1 MGIIGLTDQ
10 GASFPFMGTIRKG
23 GKKKKNA
30 SGKEIQGDDLTYFRL
45 DLGENPEKE
54 AKLSPNVLEQL
65 NNERTLIREKW
76 HNAFGEE
83 PAQFTCLLL
92 HDNPDDAFDAWLKEY
107 NSKGLVRKCDGE
119 KQCQWL
125 TEKNTYSFAPKPCQ
139 KTNPQ
144 SPCKCTRTAELRV
157 VLPDLGVMGFFKVL
171 THSIWDISSISQQL
185 NMVYLSAGKLMGI
198 PFLLKRRP
206 RETPATTADGKRYMV
221 TKSFLSIEVHP
232 DVAKKVLNAIEQK
245 AFGILEGS
253 SNIQP
258 TIQGTSHATPL
269 LMPQNYSP
277 DDQFDDDDDDI
288 LEVESTTEPKT
299 YTHNMSLLK
308 NAREAIK
315 WSSED
320 VVAYIKPKYNVIHPD
335 FLTPEQF
342 AELLAYLQKI
352 EREIATPVVETQVV
366 PSELP

>member
-54 AKLSPNVLEQL
+54 AKLSHNVLEQL

-125 TEKNTYSFAPKPCQ
+125 TEKNTYSF
-139 KTNPQ
+139 
-144 SPCKCTRTAELRV
+144 
-157 VLPDLGVMGFFKVL
+157 
-171 THSIWDISSISQQL
+171 
-185 NMVYLSAGKLMGI
+185 GI
-198 PFLLKRRP
+198 
-206 RETPATTADGKRYMV
+206 
-221 TKSFLSIEVHP
+221 
-232 DVAKKVLNAIEQK
+232 
-245 AFGILEGS
+245 FGIYK
-253 SNIQP
+253 
-258 TIQGTSHATPL
+258 TIL
-269 LMPQNYSP
+269 
-277 DDQFDDDDDDI
+277 
-288 LEVESTTEPKT
+288 
-299 YTHNMSLLK
+299 
-308 NAREAIK
+308 
-315 WSSED
+315 
-320 VVAYIKPKYNVIHPD
+320 
-335 FLTPEQF
+335 
-342 AELLAYLQKI
+342 
-352 EREIATPVVETQVV
+352 
-366 PSELP
+366 